1 MNTSSA
7 ALPLTH
13 ASKSQLLIVNVQE
26 KLIKAMPKTE
36 RDGMISNICRLTQ
49 TARSLEIP
57 IVLSEHYSKGLGE
70 TIPEIMQHLPADT
83 VAKDKLT
90 FSCCTAPGFEEEL
103 GQEEKR
109 KQIVIVGLEA
119 HICIIQTAA
128 GLQQWGYQ
136 VFVVEDAICS
146 RSAAHRKNAVQR
158 MRQGGIKISNSE
170 SVAFE
175 WLGDAGHPQFSEI
188 SQLYR

>member
-1 MNTSSA
+1 MNSSTST
-7 ALPLTH
+7 LPLTH
-13 ASKSQLLIVNVQE
+13 SGKSQLLIVNVQE
-26 KLIKAMPKTE
+26 KLIKAMPKND
-36 RDGMISNICRLTQ
+36 RDIMVSNICRLTQ
-49 TARSLEIP
+49 TARSLDIP
-57 IVLSEHYSKGLGE
+57 IVVSEHYSKGLGQ
-70 TIPEIMQHLPADT
+70 TVPEIMQYLPAGT

-109 KQIVIVGLEA
+109 KQIIIVGLEA

-146 RSAAHRKNAVQR
+146 RSAAHRDNAIQR
-158 MRQGGIKISNSE
+158 MRQGGIKITNCE

-175 WLGDAGHPQFSEI
+175 WLGDAGHPHFSEV

>member
-1 MNTSSA
+1 MNTSSP
-7 ALPLTH
+7 ALPLTQ
-13 ASKSQLLIVNVQE
+13 SVKSQLLIINVQE
-26 KLIKAMPKTE
+26 KLIKAMPKND
-36 RDGMISNICRLTQ
+36 RDLMISNISRLTQ
-49 TARSLEIP
+49 TARLLEVP
-57 IVLSEHYSKGLGE
+57 ILLSEHYSKGLGQ
-70 TIPEIMQHLPADT
+70 TIPEVMQHLPPGT
-83 VAKDKLT
+83 RAKDKLT

-103 GQEEKR
+103 GKAAQR
-109 KQIVIVGLEA
+109 KQVVIVGLEA

-146 RSAAHRKNAVQR
+146 RSAAHRENAIQR
-158 MRQGGIKISNSE
+158 MRQGGVKITNCE

-175 WLGDAGHPQFSEI
+175 WLGDAGHSHFSEV

>member
-1 MNTSSA
+1 MNTSTA
-7 ALPLTH
+7 VLPLSH
-13 ASKSQLLIVNVQE
+13 AAKSQLLIVNAQE
-26 KLIKAMPKTE
+26 KLIKAMPKTD
-36 RDGMISNICRLTQ
+36 RDIMILNICRLTQ
-49 TARSLEIP
+49 TARTLEIP
-57 IVLSEHYSKGLGE
+57 IVLSEHYSKGLGV
-70 TIPEIMQHLPADT
+70 TIPEIMQHLSTDT

-103 GQEEKR
+103 GQAEKR
-109 KQIVIVGLEA
+109 KQIVIAGLEA

-146 RSAAHRKNAVQR
+146 RSTAHRENAIQR

-175 WLGDAGHPQFSEI
+175 WLGDAGHSHFTEV

>member
-1 MNTSSA
+1 MSPNSTTLS
-7 ALPLTH
+7 LTH
-13 ASKSQLLIVNVQE
+13 AGRSQLLIVNVQE

-36 RDGMISNICRLTQ
+36 RDIMLSNIQRLSR

-57 IVLSEHYSKGLGE
+57 IIVSEHYSKGLGR
-70 TIPEIMQHLPADT
+70 TVPEIIQYLPPDT

-103 GQEEKR
+103 AKAEKR
-109 KQIVIVGLEA
+109 KQIVMVGLEA
-119 HICIIQTAA
+119 HICILQTAA

-146 RSAAHRKNAVQR
+146 RSMLHRDNALRR
-158 MRQGGIKISNSE
+158 MRQGGVGISNSE

-175 WLGDAGHPQFSEI
+175 WLSDAAHPHFGEI